1 MKCEYYKLG
10 TLVERKIGYGIVQPG
25 SNQKQGTPIIKVNNI
40 ISGLKSITDLDC
52 TTEQISSK
60 YERTKLRG
68 GELII
73 SVVGTIGKTAI
84 VPKSFA
90 GCNLVRATAMI
101 DIPDLQIAKWVKYYL
116 DSPNGQAY
124 IHQNLNTTVQPT
136 LNIKSLSEMP
146 IPFYSDAQMQRMI
159 AVLES
164 LDDKIELNN
173 KINENLAQQAMTVF
187 RSWFVDYIPYGGT
200 APKEWRNVILD
211 NITSLV
217 MRGIAPKYSND
228 SDQTVINQKCIRN
241 HMIDLSLARTH
252 TPKAINEKWL
262 QYGDL
267 LINSTGTGTLGR
279 TAQVWFKP
287 KNLTVDSHVTIVRPA
302 KENLIFYI
310 GLWGI
315 SHEKEI
321 ESLHTG
327 STGQTELPRD
337 RVKAMELLLPDDVAL
352 NRFHSIIAPLAASI
366 VSNQEENL
374 RLAELRDIL
383 LPKLMS
389 GEIDIGDVDI

>member
-1 MKCEYYKLG
+1 MKCKYYKLG

-146 IPFYSDAQMQRMI
+146 IPFYSDAQMQRII

-164 LDDKIELNN
+164 LDDKIGLNN
-173 KINENLAQQAMTVF
+173 KINENLERQAQALYQELFINNADSEWQKGTISDLGAVVGGSTPAKSKPEYYTENGIPWITPKDLSINKEKFISHGENDITELGLGNSSATIMPEGTVLFSSRAPIGYIAIAAGEVTTNQGFKSVVPKPEIGTAFVYYFLKQNLPIIEGMASGSTFKEVSGSTMKRVPAVIPDSETLDRFNSSCKLIFAQQQ
-187 RSWFVDYIPYGGT
+187 
-200 APKEWRNVILD
+200 ILEE
-211 NITSLV
+211 
-217 MRGIAPKYSND
+217 
-228 SDQTVINQKCIRN
+228 QN
-241 HMIDLSLARTH
+241 HSLA
-252 TPKAINEKWL
+252 A
-262 QYGDL
+262 
-267 LINSTGTGTLGR
+267 
-279 TAQVWFKP
+279 
-287 KNLTVDSHVTIVRPA
+287 
-302 KENLIFYI
+302 
-310 GLWGI
+310 
-315 SHEKEI
+315 
-321 ESLHTG
+321 
-327 STGQTELPRD
+327 
-337 RVKAMELLLPDDVAL
+337 
-352 NRFHSIIAPLAASI
+352 
-366 VSNQEENL
+366 
-374 RLAELRDIL
+374 LRDGL

-389 GEIDIGDVDI
+389 GKIEL